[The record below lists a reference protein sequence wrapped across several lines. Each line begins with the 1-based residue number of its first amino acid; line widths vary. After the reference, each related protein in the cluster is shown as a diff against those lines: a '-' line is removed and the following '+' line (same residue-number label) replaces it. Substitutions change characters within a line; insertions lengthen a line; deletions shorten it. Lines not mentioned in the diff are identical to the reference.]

1 MSNPTN
7 VRYNER
13 RYNALRYGAGV
24 AVVVEEVIE
33 RPPQGEL
40 ALAVVSRPVYDHI
53 LASRPTREGRFVR
66 ELRASQRTLS
76 RRLRQ

>member
-13 RYNALRYGAGV
+13 RYNAMRYGASGV
-24 AVVVEEVIE
+24 VIAVIE
-33 RPPQGEL
+33 RPRQG
-40 ALAVVSRPVYDHI
+40 AYGRI
-53 LASRPTREGRFVR
+53 SRPTLADPILMARPEA
-66 ELRASQRTLS
+66 EPLRALVGARSALS